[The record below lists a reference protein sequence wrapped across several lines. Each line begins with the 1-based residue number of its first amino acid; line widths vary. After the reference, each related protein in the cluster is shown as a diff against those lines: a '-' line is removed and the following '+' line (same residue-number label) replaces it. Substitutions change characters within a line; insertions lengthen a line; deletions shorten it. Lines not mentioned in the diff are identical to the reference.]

1 MIRWVRS
8 KRKWLNE
15 LEINGNNKFI
25 LNTKNAN
32 AFHKRNGGK
41 MKIYN
46 TLTQRKDEFI
56 PIEEGKV
63 KMYVC
68 GPTVYNYIHIGN
80 ARPAIIFDTLRR
92 YFEYIGYDVNYVT
105 NFTDVD
111 DKIIKKANEEGV
123 SASEISERYIEEFR
137 KDMDALNVKVA
148 TCHPK
153 ATEEIEGMIEM
164 IDESL

>member
-1 MIRWVRS
+1 
-8 KRKWLNE
+8 
-15 LEINGNNKFI
+15 
-25 LNTKNAN
+25 
-32 AFHKRNGGK
+32 

-164 IDESL
+164 IDTLIKKGHAYEKNGTVYFKTRSFDEYGKT